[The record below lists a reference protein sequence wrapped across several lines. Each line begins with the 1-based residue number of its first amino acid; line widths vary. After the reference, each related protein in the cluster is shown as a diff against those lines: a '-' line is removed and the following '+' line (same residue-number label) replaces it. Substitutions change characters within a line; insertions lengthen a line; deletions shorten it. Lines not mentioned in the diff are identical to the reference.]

1 MISIPDI
8 SIPNVTQ
15 IAGLALVLRSIP
27 LSNSAIPLPEWLDD
41 NESIPFWV
49 PLASQQG
56 ITKVMP
62 VMPCADKYPLLFQ
75 SICQQLTQFKP
86 IEWQGQ
92 HYEIGGVETQTDRLF
107 VIQLSVSHLQPLP
120 ATLNRAMHG
129 MCLQWFDN
137 ANPKLAE
144 QLHQSSS
151 SPFTISAR
159 PRNRQQ
165 VQIRITVLQPELLA
179 PLLWGL
185 CPHLGQEIFIT
196 EVACQVSPH
205 IQILTSNSYEKLA
218 QVPSQS
224 QLELEFQ
231 TPTSFKQQNIIQPF
245 PLPELVFG
253 GLLRRWN
260 TFAPAELKF
269 DSPQETLRER
279 AEWQGM
285 IAAYDLKTKAIKMK
299 VDEIGSIG
307 WIRYEF
313 PNPQQARIAT
323 ILAHFAEFAGIGR
336 KTAMGMG
343 QVRLKKHSHS

>member
-1 MISIPDI
+1 MISTPDI
-8 SIPNVTQ
+8 LIPNATQ
-15 IAGLALVLRSIP
+15 IAGLALVLRTVP
-27 LSNSAIPLPEWLDD
+27 PSNSAIPLPEWLDG
-41 NESIPFWV
+41 NESIPFWI

-62 VMPCADKYPLLFQ
+62 VLPCADKYPQLFQ
-75 SICQQLTQFKP
+75 SICQQLAQFKP
-86 IEWQGQ
+86 IEWQGR

-107 VIQLSVSHLQPLP
+107 VIQLSLSHLQPLP

-129 MCLQWFDN
+129 MCLQWFAN
-137 ANPKLAE
+137 ADPKLAE

-151 SPFTISAR
+151 APFTISAR

-165 VQIRITVLQPELLA
+165 IQIRITLLQQELLA

-185 CPHLGQEIFIT
+185 YSHLGQEIFIT
-196 EVACQVSPH
+196 EVACQISPH
-205 IQILTSNSYEKLA
+205 VQILTSNSYEKLA

-224 QLELEFQ
+224 RLELEFQ

-260 TFAPAELKF
+260 TFAPEEIKF
-269 DSPQETLRER
+269 DR

-285 IAAYDLKTKAIKMK
+285 IAQYDLKTQSLKMK
-299 VDEIGSIG
+299 ADEIGSIG
-307 WIRYEF
+307 WIKYEF
-313 PNPQQARIAT
+313 PNPEQARIAT
-323 ILAHFAEFAGIGR
+323 ILIHFAEYAGVGR

-343 QVRLKKHSHS
+343 QTHLKSH